1 MAHTSRL
8 NRSIVAAGAFMALAL
23 LLPHHASN
31 AQTAASNPITIVVP
45 YAPGAQADLNMRLV
59 AKKVTEN
66 GGSQIVIKNM
76 PGAGTVVGAV
86 NVKTSAPDGNT
97 LLQMT
102 VAAQLTNEMTMSPPP
117 FVTAK
122 DFEAITVLWGFP
134 LTVVVPASSS
144 AKTMA
149 DLIQSARTSTSGR
162 SYGSP
167 GVNTGSHFLGRV
179 IAQKTGVSLVH
190 VPYRGAAP
198 AVVDLTAGRIDMLFV
213 SYSSVAPYVQN
224 GDLRVLAVANPTR
237 LAALPNVPTLAEAGF
252 PDIEMGTQFGLLA
265 PAATPKAIVKK
276 LADEFG
282 RAARDPAIV
291 SHAASQGIE
300 IQTTTPEEFAAL
312 IADQTKKLEL
322 LLRSLTKGTP

>member
-8 NRSIVAAGAFMALAL
+8 NRIIIAAFIASAL
-23 LLPHHASN
+23 LLQHHASN

-76 PGAGTVVGAV
+76 PGAGTVVGAL

-117 FVTAK
+117 FVTSK

-198 AVVDLTAGRIDMLFV
+198 AVVDLAAGRIDMLFV

-237 LAALPNVPTLAEAGF
+237 LAALPNVPTLEESGF
-252 PDIEMGTQFGLLA
+252 PDIDMGTQFGLLA
-265 PAATPKAIVKK
+265 PAATPKATVKK

-291 SHAASQGIE
+291 SQAASQGIE

-312 IADQTKKLEL
+312 IADQTKKIEL
-322 LLRSLTKGTP
+322 LLQSLTKGTP

>member
-1 MAHTSRL
+1 
-8 NRSIVAAGAFMALAL
+8 
-23 LLPHHASN
+23 
-31 AQTAASNPITIVVP
+31 
-45 YAPGAQADLNMRLV
+45 
-59 AKKVTEN
+59 
-66 GGSQIVIKNM
+66 
-76 PGAGTVVGAV
+76 
-86 NVKTSAPDGNT
+86 
-97 LLQMT
+97 
-102 VAAQLTNEMTMSPPP
+102 
-117 FVTAK
+117 
-122 DFEAITVLWGFP
+122 
-134 LTVVVPASSS
+134 
-144 AKTMA
+144 
-149 DLIQSARTSTSGR
+149 
-162 SYGSP
+162 
-167 GVNTGSHFLGRV
+167 VNTGSHFLGRV

-291 SHAASQGIE
+291 SQAASQGIE